1 MTEVEMQREIGGTM
15 SKKSIELLNRALAE
29 ELSAVHQYMYFHF
42 HLDDLGYGPLAGL
55 MKRTAI
61 QEMAHTEELAE
72 RILFL
77 GGEVEMEVSD
87 PVQKIQEAKQMLERA
102 KAMEVASAA
111 FYNEAA
117 QECAK
122 NADAASKKIFEDLV
136 ADEEGHAD
144 TFDQQIQFIE
154 RFGERFLA
162 LQSIQQDASDE

>member
-1 MTEVEMQREIGGTM
+1 M
-15 SKKSIELLNRALAE
+15 SKRSVELLNRALQE

-42 HLDDLGYGPLAGL
+42 HLDDLGYGPLASL

-61 QEMAHTEELAE
+61 QEMVHNEQLAE

-87 PVQKIQEAKQMLERA
+87 PVQKIHDAKQMLERA
-102 KAMEVASAA
+102 KAMELASAA

-162 LQSIQQDASDE
+162 LQSIQQGAEE